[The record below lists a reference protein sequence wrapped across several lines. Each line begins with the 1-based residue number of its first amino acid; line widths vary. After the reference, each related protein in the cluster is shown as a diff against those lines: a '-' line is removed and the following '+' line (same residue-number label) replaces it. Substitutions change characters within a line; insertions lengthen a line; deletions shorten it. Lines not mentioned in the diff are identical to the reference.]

1 MTERPLTI
9 VSLNVKGLGRD
20 STKQKLIKTWLSSL
34 QNPPQILLIQEH
46 HLDEQGTTNSTK
58 GIEFWQGRAFW
69 NPGIPM
75 GNSQRISAG
84 TAILVDRVTTPLVKE
99 DRIIIEGRTQFL
111 TLHLPDSTEL
121 SIINTYA
128 PRASKDRATLWKK
141 IREANLTTEHV
152 IIGGDFNHME
162 EEEARGK
169 AGERRMHR
177 REAASW
183 HHLTLQYGLLDA
195 WTLDSFRKM
204 SKKEYTFDNGRK
216 GQGSAVSRIDKFLV
230 SQELDARGGRIE
242 AAPSMRKIFD
252 HSPLV
257 ITIWGR
263 PSSTPTAIK
272 YFDTTL
278 LREDRSKAAILDA
291 WRGTQPPP
299 SLDAD
304 WPRWLEAATRRV
316 LACNGRLAREKRGA
330 KGARIKELQHKI
342 RLAEIQLQSNP
353 EDEPVRDILSVA
365 QGHLT
370 DSLQEQVVRNHQLSA
385 ATWFRYGDT
394 CSKRF
399 FDFHRIGRKRSLL
412 KELST
417 EDRDVTG

>member
-1 MTERPLTI
+1 
-9 VSLNVKGLGRD
+9 
-20 STKQKLIKTWLSSL
+20 LSSL

-46 HLDEQGTTNSTK
+46 HLDEQGATNSMK
-58 GIEFWQGRAFW
+58 GMEFWQGGAFW

-75 GNSQRISAG
+75 GNSQRIGAG
-84 TAILVDRVTTPLVKE
+84 TAILVDRMTAPFVKE
-99 DRIIIEGRTQFL
+99 DGIITEGRTQYL
-111 TLHLPDSTEL
+111 TLHLLDSTEL

-128 PRASKDRATLWKK
+128 PKASRDRATLWKK
-141 IREANLTTEHV
+141 IEEANFTADHV

-204 SKKEYTFDNGRK
+204 SKKEYTFDNRRK

-242 AAPSMRKIFD
+242 AAPSMRKISD
-252 HSPLV
+252 HSPFV

-263 PSSTPTAIK
+263 SSSPSTTTT

-278 LREDRSKAAILDA
+278 LREDRSRATLLDA

-299 SLDAD
+299 NLDAD
-304 WPRWLEAATRRV
+304 WPGWLEAATRRV
-316 LACNGRLAREKRGA
+316 LIYNGRLAREKRRA
-330 KGARIKELQHKI
+330 KGARI
-342 RLAEIQLQSNP
+342 R
-353 EDEPVRDILSVA
+353 
-365 QGHLT
+365 
-370 DSLQEQVVRNHQLSA
+370 
-385 ATWFRYGDT
+385 
-394 CSKRF
+394 
-399 FDFHRIGRKRSLL
+399 
-412 KELST
+412 
-417 EDRDVTG
+417 

>member
-84 TAILVDRVTTPLVKE
+84 TAILVDRVTTPLIKE
-99 DRIIIEGRTQFL
+99 DRIITEGRTQFL

-177 REAASW
+177 REAAS
-183 HHLTLQYGLLDA
+183 
-195 WTLDSFRKM
+195 
-204 SKKEYTFDNGRK
+204 
-216 GQGSAVSRIDKFLV
+216 
-230 SQELDARGGRIE
+230 
-242 AAPSMRKIFD
+242 
-252 HSPLV
+252 
-257 ITIWGR
+257 
-263 PSSTPTAIK
+263 
-272 YFDTTL
+272 
-278 LREDRSKAAILDA
+278 
-291 WRGTQPPP
+291 
-299 SLDAD
+299 
-304 WPRWLEAATRRV
+304 
-316 LACNGRLAREKRGA
+316 
-330 KGARIKELQHKI
+330 
-342 RLAEIQLQSNP
+342 
-353 EDEPVRDILSVA
+353 
-365 QGHLT
+365 
-370 DSLQEQVVRNHQLSA
+370 
-385 ATWFRYGDT
+385 
-394 CSKRF
+394 
-399 FDFHRIGRKRSLL
+399 
-412 KELST
+412 
-417 EDRDVTG
+417 

>member
-1 MTERPLTI
+1 MFERPLTI
-9 VSLNVKGLGRD
+9 VSLNIRRLGKD

-34 QNPPQILLIQEH
+34 QNSPQILLIQEH
-46 HLDEQGTTNSTK
+46 HLDEQGATNSTK
-58 GIEFWQGRAFW
+58 GMEFWQGGAFW

-75 GNSQRISAG
+75 GNSQRIRAG
-84 TAILVDRVTTPLVKE
+84 TAILVDMMTTPFVKE
-99 DRIIIEGRTQFL
+99 DGIITEGRTQYL
-111 TLHLPDSTEL
+111 TLHLPDNTEL

-128 PRASKDRATLWKK
+128 PKASRDRATLWK
-141 IREANLTTEHV
+141 IIEEANFTADHV
-152 IIGGDFNHME
+152 IIGGDFNHMG

-169 AGERRMHR
+169 GGERRMHR
-177 REAASW
+177 REAAPW

-204 SKKEYTFDNGRK
+204 SNKEYTFDNGRK

-242 AAPSMRKIFD
+242 AAPSMRKISN

-263 PSSTPTAIK
+263 SSSPSTTAT

-278 LREDRSKAAILDA
+278 LREDRSRATLPDA

-304 WPRWLEAATRRV
+304 WP
-316 LACNGRLAREKRGA
+316 G
-330 KGARIKELQHKI
+330 
-342 RLAEIQLQSNP
+342 
-353 EDEPVRDILSVA
+353 
-365 QGHLT
+365 
-370 DSLQEQVVRNHQLSA
+370 
-385 ATWFRYGDT
+385 
-394 CSKRF
+394 
-399 FDFHRIGRKRSLL
+399 
-412 KELST
+412 
-417 EDRDVTG
+417 

>member
-1 MTERPLTI
+1 MSKRPLTI
-9 VSLNVKGLGRD
+9 ISFNVRGLGRD

-34 QNPPQILLIQEH
+34 QNSPQILLIQEH
-46 HLDEQGTTNSTK
+46 HLDEQGATNSTK
-58 GIEFWQGRAFW
+58 GMEFWQGGAFW

-75 GNSQRISAG
+75 GNSQRIRAG
-84 TAILVDRVTTPLVKE
+84 TAILVDMMTTPFVKE
-99 DRIIIEGRTQFL
+99 DGIITEGRTQYL
-111 TLHLPDSTEL
+111 TLHLPDNTEL

-128 PRASKDRATLWKK
+128 PKASRDRATLWK
-141 IREANLTTEHV
+141 IIEEANFTADHV
-152 IIGGDFNHME
+152 IIGGDFNHMG

-169 AGERRMHR
+169 GGERRMHR
-177 REAASW
+177 REAAPW

-204 SKKEYTFDNGRK
+204 SNKEYTFDNGRK

-242 AAPSMRKIFD
+242 AAPSMRKISN

-263 PSSTPTAIK
+263 SSSPSTTAT

-278 LREDRSKAAILDA
+278 LREDRSRATLPDA

-304 WPRWLEAATRRV
+304 WP
-316 LACNGRLAREKRGA
+316 G
-330 KGARIKELQHKI
+330 
-342 RLAEIQLQSNP
+342 
-353 EDEPVRDILSVA
+353 
-365 QGHLT
+365 
-370 DSLQEQVVRNHQLSA
+370 
-385 ATWFRYGDT
+385 
-394 CSKRF
+394 
-399 FDFHRIGRKRSLL
+399 
-412 KELST
+412 
-417 EDRDVTG
+417 